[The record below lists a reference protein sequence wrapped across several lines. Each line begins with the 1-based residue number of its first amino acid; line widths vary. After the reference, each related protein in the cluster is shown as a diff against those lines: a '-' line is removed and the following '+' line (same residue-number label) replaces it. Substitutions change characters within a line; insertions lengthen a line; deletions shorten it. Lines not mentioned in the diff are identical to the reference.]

1 MICQVP
7 AYMLAGGES
16 RRFPGDK
23 ARATVEGQPQI
34 LRLNRQLVEA
44 GHEVR
49 FVADRID
56 RYADLGLDCI
66 VDQHPGSGPLGGLIT
81 ALRHHQERCGDGWIL
96 LVGCDQF
103 VWRSAW
109 SYGDGELERVAGST
123 SCLLWQA
130 ELFSPV
136 PGYFHTSALV
146 SLQSLWDSGA
156 RALKSMLERGNLRLG
171 LLPEQPKHPSSFS
184 FNSPEQLRALLEN
197 SV

>member
-1 MICQVP
+1 MMRSVP
-7 AYMLAGGES
+7 AFILAGGES

-23 ARATVEGQPQI
+23 ARATVEGQLQI
-34 LRLNRQLVEA
+34 LRLRRQLLESDHQVY
-44 GHEVR
+44 
-49 FVADRID
+49 FVADRAD

-81 ALRHHQERCGDGWIL
+81 ALSHHQVQCGGGWVL
-96 LVGCDQF
+96 LVGCDQL

-109 SYGDGELERVAGST
+109 NYGEGDLDHMANSASSMV
-123 SCLLWQA
+123 WNA

-146 SLQSLWDSGA
+146 SLRSLWDSGA
-156 RALKSMLERGNLRLG
+156 RALKSMLEHGDLRPG
-171 LLPEQPKHPSSFS
+171 LLPEQPEHPSSFA

-197 SV
+197 RD